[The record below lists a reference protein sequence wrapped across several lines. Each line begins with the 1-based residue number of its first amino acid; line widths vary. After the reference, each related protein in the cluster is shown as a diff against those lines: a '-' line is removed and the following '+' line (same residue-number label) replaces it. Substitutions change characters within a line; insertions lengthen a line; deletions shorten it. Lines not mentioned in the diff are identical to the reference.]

1 MGILSEMW
9 VVFGAKTD
17 KLKAGT
23 REAEQTLGKFGQSV
37 NKIGSLIAGAF
48 AVEKIVSFAWE
59 AAKLAGEV
67 QGVKYAFDALN
78 KPGLL
83 SELRKATRGTVSDL
97 DLMKSAVQA
106 NNFQIPLEQL
116 GSLLKFAHL
125 RAQQTGQSVDY
136 LVNSIV
142 MGIGRKSPLI
152 LDNLG
157 ISAVALREKFKG
169 IEVEAVGVADVA
181 RAVGEIAEEAM
192 TKSGDAIE
200 TTTSTIERMN
210 ASWKNTKAI
219 IGETITPLVAK
230 LTVFLEKA
238 ARKTQTLFQALKIT
252 IDPSRVGMIMRG
264 IEAMNESLDATESL
278 SKATSEIA
286 AVKQKDIKLTKEQI
300 QAQKELAD
308 SARIA
313 AEQQWKFS
321 SPSMDREG
329 KIGIGKTSDISVD
342 TSKPALE
349 DATKVFE
356 ELEARKQKAFDTTA
370 SHAQRSADII
380 LGAFSDVTNIK
391 SFANAVKNAAK
402 QMILAYIAEAT
413 AANIAKAVKSG
424 KTWWGALIQGA
435 AAAAGT
441 AAVFS
446 AIPSFAQGGF
456 VKSPTLAM
464 VGDNP
469 SGKGEFILPWEKLN
483 QLGGGAG
490 KYEFKLKGYDL
501 YATLE
506 KQKQHLNRVS

>member
-78 KPGLL
+78 KPSLL

-169 IEVEAVGVADVA
+169 IEVEAVGVSDVA

-192 TKSGDAIE
+192 KKSGEAIE

-238 ARKTQTLFQALKIT
+238 ARKTQTLFHALKIT
-252 IDPSRVGMIMRG
+252 IDPSQIGMIMRG
-264 IEAMNESLDATESL
+264 IEAMNESLGATESL
-278 SKATSEIA
+278 SKTTSEIA
-286 AVKQKDIKLTKEQI
+286 SVKQKDIKLTKEQI

-329 KIGIGKTSDISVD
+329 KLGRPESELMGVI
-342 TSKPALE
+342 SKPNLE
-349 DATKVFE
+349 GATKVFE
-356 ELEARKQKAFDTTA
+356 KTEARKQKAFDDTA
-370 SHAQRSADII
+370 MHAQRSADII

-413 AANIAKAVKSG
+413 AANIAKAVKGG

-441 AAVFS
+441 SAVFS